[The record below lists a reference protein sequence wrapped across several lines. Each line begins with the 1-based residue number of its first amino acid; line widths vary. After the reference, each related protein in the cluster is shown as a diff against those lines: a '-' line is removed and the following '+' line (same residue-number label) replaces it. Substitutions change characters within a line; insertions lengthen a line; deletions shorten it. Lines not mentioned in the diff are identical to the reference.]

1 MSLGYANPADNQ
13 EAYDEDGYF
22 RMGDLGRI
30 VEGEYFV
37 CTGRKKDLIIRG
49 GENISAKEIEDV
61 LVRSPKILEAA
72 VVSMPSKRTGEAI
85 CAFIVPADRATIDMK
100 EIAGL
105 ISAEGL
111 ARQKTPEHVAIVAE
125 LPKTP
130 AGKVRKDVLRV
141 RAAEFGKV

>member
-1 MSLGYANPADNQ
+1 MNDFSGGRLVAINGYELHVEEHGAGEPLLLVVTRGFADGPRI
-13 EAYDEDGYF
+13 AYQNRPRLFD
-22 RMGDLGRI
+22 RRI
-30 VEGEYFV
+30 VLPESADDRV
-37 CTGRKKDLIIRG
+37 LI
-49 GENISAKEIEDV
+49 A
-61 LVRSPKILEAA
+61 
-72 VVSMPSKRTGEAI
+72 
-85 CAFIVPADRATIDMK
+85 
-100 EIAGL
+100 AGL

>member
-1 MSLGYANPADNQ
+1 M
-13 EAYDEDGYF
+13 
-22 RMGDLGRI
+22 
-30 VEGEYFV
+30 
-37 CTGRKKDLIIRG
+37 
-49 GENISAKEIEDV
+49 
-61 LVRSPKILEAA
+61 
-72 VVSMPSKRTGEAI
+72 SMPSKRTGEAI
-85 CAFIVPADRATIDMK
+85 CDFRVPADRATIDMK

-125 LPKTP
+125 RPKTP

>member
-1 MSLGYANPADNQ
+1 
-13 EAYDEDGYF
+13 
-22 RMGDLGRI
+22 
-30 VEGEYFV
+30 
-37 CTGRKKDLIIRG
+37 
-49 GENISAKEIEDV
+49 
-61 LVRSPKILEAA
+61 
-72 VVSMPSKRTGEAI
+72 
-85 CAFIVPADRATIDMK
+85 MK